1 MTTEFN
7 FENDLPGF
15 KTKIENLKK
24 QNNHFAMS
32 QYYFDS
38 GKDAKQ
44 ALEFVDKAIAKGER
58 FWMLRHKS
66 LVQAK
71 LGDKKGAIESA
82 KRSLALAQEAKNN
95 DYIRMNEK
103 SIAEWSK

>member
-1 MTTEFN
+1 
-7 FENDLPGF
+7 
-15 KTKIENLKK
+15 
-24 QNNHFAMS
+24 MS

-38 GKDAKQ
+38 GKDLKMS
-44 ALEFVDKAIAKGER
+44 LEFANKAIAKGER

-82 KRSLALAQEAKNN
+82 SRSLALAKEAKNN

-103 SIAEWSK
+103 SIIEWSK